1 MTVPFIRKNT
11 QRNSSWPGESNLQIK
26 AEYIC
31 ADLSIRLHFSLAVVR
46 RTIHFRELRRQ
57 VGSSIGRIVSELP
70 TIQEL
75 VSSLTDRPEFF
86 VLFENPTLRE
96 GSTTQFLV
104 LQVSVGLELDSALKR
119 DAARG
124 AVSSEA
130 DAEQTCGG

>member
-1 MTVPFIRKNT
+1 MVLRRPIECTRLIGKFT
-11 QRNSSWPGESNLQIK
+11 QRRDSG
-26 AEYIC
+26 AEV
-31 ADLSIRLHFSLAVVR
+31 SENPV
-46 RTIHFRELRRQ
+46 FRELRRQ